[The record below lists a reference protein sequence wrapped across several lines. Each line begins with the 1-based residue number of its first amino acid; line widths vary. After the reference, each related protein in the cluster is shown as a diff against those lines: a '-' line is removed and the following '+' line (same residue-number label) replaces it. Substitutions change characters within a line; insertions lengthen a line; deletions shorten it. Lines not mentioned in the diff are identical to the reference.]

1 MPATAPTSDCAA
13 LHTTGLNT
21 TASRV
26 ALRTPTLVSPKCW
39 ASCHS
44 AQPTKPPRFPPSEP
58 PSNAGATGAFG
69 EDCLSATADGGAGAP
84 LAGMRPGSG
93 MPAHRHDCGRMRAYT
108 VASPMGPLLRAP
120 VRACFMRGR
129 VPQPPVASSNAGHPE
144 GAVQL
149 GGLLWLTFLDRAR
162 KVSSCRATPGQLV
175 SEMCNNR
182 GQTTFF

>member
-1 MPATAPTSDCAA
+1 MIGSSVQVRYAA
-13 LHTTGLNT
+13 LTRTTKQPT
-21 TASRV
+21 TAKPINRV
-26 ALRTPTLVSPKCW
+26 IPLSG
-39 ASCHS
+39 
-44 AQPTKPPRFPPSEP
+44 P

-120 VRACFMRGR
+120 VRARFSRGR

-144 GAVQL
+144 GAVQW
-149 GGLLWLTFLDRAR
+149 GGLLWLTFLGRAR
-162 KVSSCRATPGQLV
+162 KVSSCRATPGLLMQEPTCSRLYASNTGPTASDV
-175 SEMCNNR
+175 
-182 GQTTFF
+182 F